1 LLIIAAALLA
11 FVFNF
16 LALQERD
23 EVTMVAIAAEPLTAG
38 SILEPSS
45 IEWVPIASDF
55 EGMSGLI
62 MEADGAIV
70 DGSVVG
76 EPLTVGSPILRSS
89 LLSPGSGTGLRTIS
103 VPIGV
108 EHAAGTTLRVGD
120 RVDVISVVEGKPTF
134 IATDLQ
140 VVDLANT
147 SQGALAG
154 GGPYYVLLAVSAP
167 EALSLAGAIDD
178 GSIEIVRSTGAAPIE
193 EGTE

>member
-134 IATDLQ
+134 I
-140 VVDLANT
+140 LANT